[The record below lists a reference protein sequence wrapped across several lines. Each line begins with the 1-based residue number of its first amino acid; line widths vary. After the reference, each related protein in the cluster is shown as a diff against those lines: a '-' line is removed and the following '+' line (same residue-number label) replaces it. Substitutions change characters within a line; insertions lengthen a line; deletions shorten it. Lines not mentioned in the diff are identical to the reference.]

1 MQKLPKLAR
10 IAFVVVVALLVAGA
24 GLLTYRYLI
33 APTTL
38 TVAAGSLDGE
48 AVRLV
53 NAIATRLAANNARVR
68 LKVVHKDTVV
78 EATRAFAARE
88 VDVAVVRSD
97 VGDLSSARTIVLLT
111 HGVTLV
117 VALPG
122 TSIES
127 IEGLKGK
134 TLGVLANEIN
144 GRLVDAIDKA
154 YDLTK
159 GRARI
164 RNLSMT
170 ELPKAV
176 QAKQIQALLVV
187 IPLTEKYLAMLRD
200 LAPKGGKQSLRLL
213 AIDSAEAI
221 AAVHNSYESYELP
234 KGSLR
239 GSPPNPDE
247 DLTTVR
253 VPYYVVARKELSND
267 HAGDLAKAI
276 MEVRRDLLAE
286 FPVLAQ
292 IAAPSTDKDAQI
304 PIHPGAATYFGG
316 DEKSLFDKYGDWLF
330 YGTMMLGTLTSLL
343 VGVGKFIGS
352 DTPPPNPV
360 NMIYDLFGRVRD
372 ARTETELDEIE
383 EAVDGILRDE
393 LAKPASDSSNA
404 AALALAAHRLEH
416 LLDRRRRD
424 IRAQGAMVS
433 EPA

>member
-1 MQKLPKLAR
+1 M
-10 IAFVVVVALLVAGA
+10 
-24 GLLTYRYLI
+24 
-33 APTTL
+33 
-38 TVAAGSLDGE
+38 
-48 AVRLV
+48 
-53 NAIATRLAANNARVR
+53 
-68 LKVVHKDTVV
+68 
-78 EATRAFAARE
+78 
-88 VDVAVVRSD
+88 VRSD

-144 GRLVDAIDKA
+144 GRLVDAIDKV

-187 IPLTEKYLAMLRD
+187 MPLTEKYLAMLRD

-221 AAVHNSYESYELP
+221 AAVHSSYESYELP

-247 DLTTVR
+247 D
-253 VPYYVVARKELSND
+253 
-267 HAGDLAKAI
+267 
-276 MEVRRDLLAE
+276 
-286 FPVLAQ
+286 
-292 IAAPSTDKDAQI
+292 
-304 PIHPGAATYFGG
+304 
-316 DEKSLFDKYGDWLF
+316 
-330 YGTMMLGTLTSLL
+330 
-343 VGVGKFIGS
+343 
-352 DTPPPNPV
+352 
-360 NMIYDLFGRVRD
+360 
-372 ARTETELDEIE
+372 
-383 EAVDGILRDE
+383 
-393 LAKPASDSSNA
+393 
-404 AALALAAHRLEH
+404 
-416 LLDRRRRD
+416 
-424 IRAQGAMVS
+424 
-433 EPA
+433 